1 MELETRYISMDKSF
15 LPDTSET
22 PTLHISRETTAPSSK
37 RESVKMLLIGSPRA
51 VTNMIQTLYR
61 LRFAEVTEWSPLQPT
76 AKPGEVVSI
85 LIRQFS
91 IR

>member
-1 MELETRYISMDKSF
+1 MDKSF
-15 LPDTSET
+15 LTDATET
-22 PTLHISRETTAPSSK
+22 DTLHIASETTTALAPSREA
-37 RESVKMLLIGSPRA
+37 VKFLLIGSPRG
-51 VTNMIQTLYR
+51 VNNMIQTLYR
-61 LRFAEVTEWSPLQPT
+61 LKFAEVTEWTPLQPT